1 MILNSGAGADMMV
14 FLGEN
19 AGIAAFA
26 VKLKRLY
33 HIQRFFACGAEFRL
47 SLLNSISVILSGFS
61 LCLRRGTFVGRKY
74 PKASAFLE
82 ESSQRTK
89 KKLRISYSFR
99 YLFPVAAQNSAWV
112 ASRRLRRPFARLR
125 SSSSLLHS
133 ACAVLSGI
141 QADEGR
147 SAAVKIKR

>member
-1 MILNSGAGADMMV
+1 MMV

-89 KKLRISYSFR
+89 G
-99 YLFPVAAQNSAWV
+99 Q
-112 ASRRLRRPFARLR
+112 RLRLDPAY
-125 SSSSLLHS
+125 
-133 ACAVLSGI
+133 AAVSKDPAG
-141 QADEGR
+141 GNP
-147 SAAVKIKR
+147 AAVKI